1 MGVNSNAA
9 WARLAHKHLESVET
23 YQPGKPIEE
32 VERELGLKG
41 AIKMA
46 SNENPFGPSPK
57 ALKAV
62 RAHLAGVNRYP
73 DAGCF
78 YLKRALSKKF
88 RIEPE
93 RILVGNGSD
102 ELIVMAVR
110 AFLGPQLEAVMATPT
125 FLIYRIASLV
135 QGATAVEVPM
145 KDFRYD
151 LDKMADAVTD
161 KTRIVFIA
169 NPDNP
174 VGTYVTHKA
183 LASFIGRLG
192 PPCPVFIHQPLL

>member
-1 MGVNSNAA
+1 MRVNSNAA
-9 WARLAHKHLESVET
+9 WARLAHPHLESIET

-57 ALKAV
+57 ALGAV
-62 RAHLAGVNRYP
+62 RKALNKANRYP

-78 YLKRALSKKF
+78 YLKKALSKKF
-88 RIEPE
+88 RIGPE

-102 ELIVMAVR
+102 ELIVMAAR

-125 FLIYRIASLV
+125 FLIYRIATLV
-135 QGATAVEVPM
+135 QGGTAIEVPM
-145 KDFRYD
+145 RDFRYD
-151 LDKMADAVTD
+151 LDKMAEAVTD
-161 KTRIVFIA
+161 KTRVVFI
-169 NPDNP
+169 
-174 VGTYVTHKA
+174 
-183 LASFIGRLG
+183 
-192 PPCPVFIHQPLL
+192 